1 MKTTLTSILSLL
13 ALPLLAQVT
22 IDQGSFP
29 RPAGYVEAGLQASI
43 SGVALPTEGAAQTW
57 DYSGLTSTGTFSN
70 DWIDA
75 TADTDF
81 PTALNY
87 RDINLSFQVF
97 GMRGRGY
104 EAVDADGWYDQ
115 GRVIFDTT
123 HSITAISGGANDVL
137 NFPDQVDAYNGRLNF
152 VDFPVNFNNTWSQS
166 YVAQVQFNL
175 TVQGFGLN
183 NTPGIAQTTVSQTRT
198 VVGEGTL
205 VIPDANGNPS
215 GSLDVLLIKV
225 EDRMEVDSFFLGGQL
240 APAPLLSA
248 FGLTQGAVEEF
259 DDFYVFYTP
268 NFPTTVL
275 NINLN
280 SSGQISSVYY
290 KPQAAELATSIGD
303 ELSFN
308 AVRTYPNPI
317 AAGDV
322 MNIELLDQPSAATVE
337 LIDLAGRQVFS
348 SSISTNA
355 GTARVALPSELVSGM
370 YTMVV
375 RGANAEKLSV
385 SKLMVK

>member
-22 IDQGSFP
+22 IDQNSFP
-29 RPAGYVEAGLQASI
+29 RAAGFVDAGLQASI
-43 SGVALPTEGAAQTW
+43 SGVALPSEGAGQTW
-57 DYSGLTSTGTFSN
+57 NYASLATSGNFATEYL
-70 DWIDA
+70 DA
-75 TADTDF
+75 TGDPDY

-87 RDINLSFQVF
+87 RNINLSFQVF
-97 GMRGRGY
+97 GMIARQY
-104 EAVDADGWYDQ
+104 EAVDADGWYNQ
-115 GRVIFDTT
+115 GRYIVDTT

-137 NFPDQVDAYNGRLNF
+137 NFPNQVDLYDGRLNF
-152 VDFPVNFNNTWSQS
+152 LKFPVAFNGTWSES
-166 YVAQVQFNL
+166 YVEQVQFNL

-183 NTPGIAQTTVSQTRT
+183 NAPGIAQTTVSQTRT

-215 GSLDVLLIKV
+215 GPLDALLIKV
-225 EDRMEVDSFFLGGQL
+225 ENQMEVDSFFLGGQL

-248 FGLTQGAVEEF
+248 FGLTQGAVTTF

-268 NFPTTVL
+268 DFPTTVL

-280 SSGQISSVYY
+280 SSGGVSSVYY
-290 KPQAAELATSIGD
+290 RPSAASLASSIGNELA
-303 ELSFN
+303 FN
-308 AVRTYPNPI
+308 SMRTYPNPI

-322 MNIELLDQPSAATVE
+322 MNIELLDQSNVASVE

-348 SSISTNA
+348 TAISTSA
-355 GTARVALPSELVSGM
+355 GVARVTLPSELVSGM

-375 RGANAEKLSV
+375 RGTNAEKLSV
-385 SKLMVK
+385 NKLMVK